1 MGWILGFVGGIAE
14 YVFLKKAMTA
24 LAEGKTGK
32 MAGMMLLNAGCF
44 AITVAIVAIFWRD
57 QLMACG
63 LFMVG
68 ALIALSAISFFTQT
82 VKEKG
87 EI

>member
-14 YVFLKKAMTA
+14 FVFLKKAITA
-24 LAEGKTGK
+24 LSESKPGR
-32 MAGMMLLNAGCF
+32 MATMMLINAGSF

-68 ALIALSAISFFTQT
+68 ALITLSAASWIMQT
-82 VKEKG
+82 VKEK
-87 EI
+87 EEN